1 MDKLRTKKLSAR
13 QRQQRLHYLKGLFRL
28 SFRTALSVS
37 ETIGDDDD
45 YDSMTEFAFE
55 GASAGDDEEMEEF
68 RADFQAID
76 AEDVYIQ
83 LCIDYYQDV
92 LTEMQYRQNLNQ
104 WDIDTKKA
112 YADALSQVADRPH
125 RVRRHGK
132 YYNLP
137 GYSDNSYTIT
147 PNGLRIRR
155 RKDALKKPSYY
166 YQRIDELTARITKSQ
181 QHQAEVEA
189 KIAALQKEL
198 AQIKGVAMEPT
209 NATVMANNTT
219 DKANNVA
226 SKSHKLTKLA
236 LQQAVALTVTPEL
249 TKWQTLRRAL

>member
-13 QRQQRLHYLKGLFRL
+13 QREKRLQYLKGLFRL

-37 ETIGDDDD
+37 ETVGDEDD
-45 YDSMTEFAFE
+45 YDCMTEFAFE

-68 RADFQAID
+68 RADFQEID

-92 LTEMQYRQNLNQ
+92 LTEMQHRQKLHQ

-112 YADALSQVADRPH
+112 YADALSQVVDRPH

-137 GYSDNSYTIT
+137 GYSDNSYTVAA
-147 PNGLRIRR
+147 NGFRIRR

-166 YQRIDELTARITKSQ
+166 YQRIDELTTRITKSR
-181 QHQAEVEA
+181 QHQAEIEA
-189 KIAALQKEL
+189 KIATLQKEL
-198 AQIKGVAMEPT
+198 AQIKGVVVEPN
-209 NATVMANNTT
+209 NAAI
-219 DKANNVA
+219 KP
-226 SKSHKLTKLA
+226 HKLTKVA
-236 LQQAVALTVTPEL
+236 LQQAVALTMSPEL
-249 TKWQTLRRAL
+249 TKWQTVRRAL

>member
-13 QRQQRLHYLKGLFRL
+13 QREKRLQYLKGLFRL

-37 ETIGDDDD
+37 ETVGDEDD

-92 LTEMQYRQNLNQ
+92 VTEMQQRQNLNQ
-104 WDIDTKKA
+104 WDIDTKRA
-112 YADALSQVADRPH
+112 YADALANTTDRPR
-125 RVRRHGK
+125 RVHRHGK

-137 GYSDNSYTIT
+137 GATDRSYTIT
-147 PNGLRIRR
+147 ENGFKIFCKR
-155 RKDALKKPSYY
+155 DSLKKPAYY
-166 YQRIDELTARITKSQ
+166 EARIKEITERIAISKRRQ
-181 QHQAEVEA
+181 KEVEA

-198 AQIKGVAMEPT
+198 AQIKGVAIEPT
-209 NATVMANNTT
+209 NSTVRVNNTT
-219 DKANNVA
+219 DSTNSTA
-226 SKSHKLTKLA
+226 SKSHKLTKIA
-236 LQQAVALTVTPEL
+236 LKQAVALTVTPEL
-249 TKWQTLRRAL
+249 TK